1 MKKKTSGGAISTL
14 AEFIAAD
21 LTVLPGELLSFVYT
35 WKFWTGSTQHLEVGF
50 FDDMRNRDVGYYHS
64 DPYSMARL
72 WVWKSDKDD
81 FNLLERVGEES
92 RRIHGLPKDQRPPE
106 HCTDDPRA
114 FFKPPPNDVVAKQQ
128 AEVRAAWLVHKERIR
143 AQMEAQLAEMLQSLT
158 DEENSELQRLVQKE
172 RETVAKEDG
181 EAVKK
186 EAAEEEEHRQR
197 MAEFDRQGAERGV
210 KRRQKKLAKTMRAE
224 KRKRLG
230 IEDDEDDEE
239 NDESDSDDDE

>member
-50 FDDMRNRDVGYYHS
+50 FDDMRNRD
-64 DPYSMARL
+64 
-72 WVWKSDKDD
+72 DD

-92 RRIHGLPKDQRPPE
+92 RRRQGLPKDQRPPE

-158 DEENSELQRLVQKE
+158 DEETSELQRLVQKE
-172 RETVAKEDG
+172 RETVAKKDG
-181 EAVKK
+181 EAVQKQ
-186 EAAEEEEHRQR
+186 AAEEEEHRQR

-210 KRRQKKLAKTMRAE
+210 KRRQKRLAKTMRAE

-230 IEDDEDDEE
+230 IEDDE
-239 NDESDSDDDE
+239 SDSDDDE

>member
-1 MKKKTSGGAISTL
+1 M
-14 AEFIAAD
+14 
-21 LTVLPGELLSFVYT
+21 LPGELLSFVYT

-92 RRIHGLPKDQRPPE
+92 RRRQGLPKDQRQPE
-106 HCTDDPRA
+106 HRTGDPRA

-143 AQMEAQLAEMLQSLT
+143 AQMETQLAEMLQSLT
-158 DEENSELQRLVQKE
+158 DEESSELQMLVQKE
-172 RETVAKEDG
+172 RETVANEDA

-186 EAAEEEEHRQR
+186 
-197 MAEFDRQGAERGV
+197 
-210 KRRQKKLAKTMRAE
+210 
-224 KRKRLG
+224 
-230 IEDDEDDEE
+230 
-239 NDESDSDDDE
+239 